1 MMKHILLIASLLLG
15 VSLTVRAE
23 VSTIS
28 CKDAVERGVNEWIAF
43 RRDISLSEVPSK
55 AVARIAVDSKYWLWV
70 NGKMVV
76 FEGQLKRGPRPD
88 AAYHDE
94 VDLAPYLRK
103 GPNQIAL
110 LLWHF
115 GKDGMSHKD
124 SGKAQLLFNCPA
136 ISLESNSEW
145 LCRIHPAYGIANC
158 PAPNYRLSESS
169 ISFDARKDI
178 AGWQTGETEGF
189 ANAVVVENTLGPT
202 SLRPIPQWKNYG
214 IRKAKFE
221 TRSGET
227 CDTVIARLPHNM
239 QMTPVLTI
247 KDPQGGH
254 RILIETDHAK
264 VGDECVRA
272 EYITKAG
279 TQTYESLGWM
289 NGLRIILSVEKG
301 AQVTGVAYRETGYDT
316 APDGHFSC
324 SDPFFNRF
332 WQKGLRTIY
341 VNVRDNFFDCPD
353 RERAQWWGDI
363 VTILGECFYTYSPS
377 LHLMVRKGI
386 HELCDWQQG
395 NGMIGAPIPG
405 IHNGELPCQMLAAV
419 GRYGFWTYYMN
430 TGDFATIQHVYP
442 AVKRYLALYQR
453 SADGMIAY
461 RKGSW
466 NWGDWGDEKDMKLLQ
481 ILWYCMALE
490 SVGNMAELL
499 GYNSEA
505 TAYRQEME
513 EIKQAVNRVCWTG
526 KAYRH
531 PDHEGLTDDRVQALA
546 VVAGVATPD
555 KYEALFK
562 VFQEEE
568 HASPYMEKYV
578 MEALFC
584 IGHGEYALE
593 RTYKRY
599 EFSVNQPDFD
609 TLFEGW
615 GFGGKIIGDGG
626 SVNHAWSG
634 GPLAVLPTKM
644 FGVKPAEAGWKRFDI
659 HPNPC
664 IFDQCSLDFNTVIGR
679 VALSMNRKGQKL
691 TWKIQVPQ
699 GTEANVEIPWNF
711 VRGHCDGKALNGK
724 HLTLNPGKHTI
735 RLTLTDDSAK

>member
-1 MMKHILLIASLLLG
+1 MASLLLG

-23 VSTIS
+23 ASTIS

-43 RRDISLSEVPSK
+43 RRDISLSEVPSQ

-94 VDLAPYLRK
+94 VDLVPYLRK
-103 GPNQIAL
+103 GQNQIAL

-124 SGKAQLLFNCPA
+124 SGMAQLSFSCPA
-136 ISLESNSEW
+136 ISLESDCEW
-145 LCRIHPAYGIANC
+145 LCRMHPAYGTANC
-158 PAPNYRLSESS
+158 PLPNYRLSESS

-178 AGWQTGETEGF
+178 AGWQTGKTEGF
-189 ANAVVVENTLGPT
+189 ANAVAVENTLGPT
-202 SLRPIPQWKNYG
+202 TLRPIPQWKNYG

-227 CDTVIARLPHNM
+227 CDTIIARLPHNM
-239 QMTPVLTI
+239 QMTPVLTV

-264 VGDECVRA
+264 VGDECIRA

-301 AQVTGVAYRETGYDT
+301 AQVTEVAYRETGYDT

-386 HELCDWQQG
+386 HELCDWQQA

-430 TGDFATIQHVYP
+430 TGDLATIRHAYP

-453 SADGMIAY
+453 SPDGMIAY

-490 SVGNMAELL
+490 SIGNMAEVL

-505 TAYRQEME
+505 AAYRQEME

-526 KAYRH
+526 ESYRH
-531 PDHEGLTDDRVQALA
+531 PDHKSLTDDRVQALA

-555 KYEALFK
+555 KYEALYK
-562 VFQEEE
+562 VFQTEE

-659 HPNPC
+659 HPNQC
-664 IFDQCSLDFNTVIGR
+664 IFAQCSLDFNTVAGR
-679 VALSMNRKGQKL
+679 VALSMNRKGPKL
-691 TWKIQVPQ
+691 IWKIQVPQ
-699 GTEANVEIPWNF
+699 GTEANVEIPWHF